1 MTIPVRPENN
11 SYSGFKFFDL
21 ICGLPLNQ
29 RFGNVK
35 EIVVKKNE
43 YIYNPSSEHMYIYEI
58 VDGAVKLGSYTD
70 EGEEFTFDVLIK
82 DDFFGDLKYLNNQF
96 FEFSKALVDTRL
108 RIYSRDFFKKMVVHN
123 PQVSEWFMS
132 YLVKRWCSA
141 EKKLKKLQE
150 KKVTDKLSFLS
161 SFFNLKIRDAK
172 GVEYIILDL
181 LTQKDRGNLI
191 GATRQTVANSSKNNG
206 DR

>member
-1 MTIPVRPENN
+1 
-11 SYSGFKFFDL
+11 
-21 ICGLPLNQ
+21 
-29 RFGNVK
+29 VK

-108 RIYSRDFFKKMVVHN
+108 RVYSRDFYKKMVVQN
-123 PQVSEWFMS
+123 PQISEWFIS

-161 SFFNLKIRDAK
+161 SFFNLKIRDAQ
-172 GVEYIILDL
+172 GVEFIILDL

-191 GATRQTVANSSKNNG
+191 GATRQTVANSSKNN